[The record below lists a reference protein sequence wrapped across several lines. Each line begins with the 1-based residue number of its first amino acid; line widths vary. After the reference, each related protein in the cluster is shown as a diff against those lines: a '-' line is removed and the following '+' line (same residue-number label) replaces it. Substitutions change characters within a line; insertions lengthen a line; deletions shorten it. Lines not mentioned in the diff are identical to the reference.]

1 MSFYKVPQ
9 AGWLQPQKL
18 IVPPSWRLEVK
29 LSESAG
35 LVSSEAVTDSLF
47 LAFPCFCWFC
57 WKSAAVLDYR
67 HIIPTSVFIFTWLS
81 PGVGVSVSKL
91 SSL

>member
-35 LVSSEAVTDSLF
+35 LVPSEAVTDSLF
-47 LAFPCFCWFC
+47 LAFPCFCWFF
-57 WKSAAVLDYR
+57 WKSAAVLDLQTHHSNLCLHLHMAFSR
-67 HIIPTSVFIFTWLS
+67 SGCVC
-81 PGVGVSVSKL
+81 V
-91 SSL
+91 

>member
-35 LVSSEAVTDSLF
+35 LVPSEAVTESLF
-47 LAFPCFCWFC
+47 LAFPCFCWFAGNLQL
-57 WKSAAVLDYR
+57 SLTYR
-67 HIIPTSVFIFTWLS
+67 YIIPTSVFIFTWLS